1 MEPKKTEPQRIKVT
15 AFISLEAYDAI
26 TTLQHRYR
34 RETSKAL
41 PLWKIIDAA
50 IIAYARQ
57 GTRNAGD
64 RCESFMTIDDVRRMA
79 QELLAAL
86 DTLGSYKYPLD
97 IRRGV
102 GKGVGDMAYAEESK
116 MVKSST
122 RTYFF
127 DIKKT
132 QEGKPYLVITESRK
146 KENARSSMMVFPE
159 DADSFFAALEEMIK
173 KL

>member
-1 MEPKKTEPQRIKVT
+1 MHLPTYNTATGEKRAAPYRFGKSLMQLSLPMHDKTVPI
-15 AFISLEAYDAI
+15 LGNN
-26 TTLQHRYR
+26 
-34 RETSKAL
+34 REV
-41 PLWKIIDAA
+41 
-50 IIAYARQ
+50 
-57 GTRNAGD
+57 
-64 RCESFMTIDDVRRMA
+64 FMTIDDVRRMA
-79 QELLAAL
+79 QELLAAI
-86 DTLGSYKYPLD
+86 DTLGTYKHPLD

-102 GKGVGDMAYAEESK
+102 GKEVSDMAYAEESK
-116 MVKSST
+116 IVKSSS

-159 DADSFFAALEEMIK
+159 DAGEFFAALEEMIK

>member
-1 MEPKKTEPQRIKVT
+1 MHDKGVAI
-15 AFISLEAYDAI
+15 LEDK
-26 TTLQHRYR
+26 R
-34 RETSKAL
+34 
-41 PLWKIIDAA
+41 
-50 IIAYARQ
+50 
-57 GTRNAGD
+57 
-64 RCESFMTIDDVRRMA
+64 ESFMTIDDVRRMA

-86 DTLGSYKYPLD
+86 DKLGSYKHPLD

-102 GKGVGDMAYAEESK
+102 GKAVGDMAYADESK
-116 MVKSST
+116 IVKSSS

-146 KENARSSMMVFPE
+146 KENKRLSIMLFPE
-159 DADSFFAALEEMIK
+159 DADSFFEAFEVMIK